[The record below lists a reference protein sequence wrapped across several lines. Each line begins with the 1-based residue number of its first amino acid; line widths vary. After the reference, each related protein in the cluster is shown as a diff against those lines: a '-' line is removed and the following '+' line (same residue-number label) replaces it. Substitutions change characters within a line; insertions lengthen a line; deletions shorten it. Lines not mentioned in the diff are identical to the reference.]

1 MLKSIIINFVARAI
15 KRLVRKSN
23 FANAQRLG
31 LSVGEGTIFVGQQD
45 FGSEPFL
52 ISIGSSC
59 LITNS
64 VSFITHDGAIQV
76 PLIADGE
83 KIGDVYGK
91 KSVFGRI
98 VIDENCFVG
107 QGSVILKDTHIGKN
121 CIVAACSVVKGHH
134 PENSV
139 IGGNPAKRICSIDEY
154 YGKNGPHIIDTSSS
168 EGIARR
174 KLIEDMLSRSNDGHT
189 GPKTS
194 HSKMP

>member
-1 MLKSIIINFVARAI
+1 M
-15 KRLVRKSN
+15 
-23 FANAQRLG
+23 
-31 LSVGEGTIFVGQQD
+31 
-45 FGSEPFL
+45 
-52 ISIGSSC
+52 
-59 LITNS
+59 
-64 VSFITHDGAIQV
+64 
-76 PLIADGE
+76 
-83 KIGDVYGK
+83 
-91 KSVFGRI
+91 
-98 VIDENCFVG
+98 IDENCFVG

-189 GPKTS
+189 GPNTS